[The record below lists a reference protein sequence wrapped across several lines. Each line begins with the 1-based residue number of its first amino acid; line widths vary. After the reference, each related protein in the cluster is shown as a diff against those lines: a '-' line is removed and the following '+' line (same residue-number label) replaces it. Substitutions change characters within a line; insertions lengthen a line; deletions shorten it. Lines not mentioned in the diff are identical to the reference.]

1 MGFADASWT
10 QSIQPNKVDAAM
22 HLNRIFLVAV
32 LGLAAHLSVGQAE
45 ARQRIYYSRP
55 IYCGPG
61 PMVKAC
67 PYLGILPPRMPNA
80 KYDPSY
86 DRQIRRRGCPPPG
99 CPTVEYYDN

>member
-1 MGFADASWT
+1 
-10 QSIQPNKVDAAM
+10 M
-22 HLNRIFLVAV
+22 HAKRILLVAV
-32 LGLAAHLSVGQAE
+32 LGLTAVLSVGQAE

-80 KYDPSY
+80 KYDSSY
-86 DRQIRRRGCPPPG
+86 DWQIRRRGCPGPG
-99 CPTVEYYDN
+99 CQNVEFYAN